1 MWGYSDRAIAR
12 SLFAINEHKLN
23 NSQVSDGN
31 LQKSYMPK
39 LKPIRIAP
47 TTPNRTKKIVL
58 IVFPVMAFSEK
69 LTPYTILK
77 PILEVLSPR
86 L

>member
-31 LQKSYMPK
+31 LQKV
-39 LKPIRIAP
+39 ICQ
-47 TTPNRTKKIVL
+47 N
-58 IVFPVMAFSEK
+58 
-69 LTPYTILK
+69 
-77 PILEVLSPR
+77 
-86 L
+86 